1 MTSRGGPHD
10 VASAWRTAFDLFV
23 YAPIGLGAML
33 IEDGPAAIERA
44 RQELRNARFIGRLTV
59 DQGVAQMRRR
69 LDTEPGSREQTTDAR
84 SAAVTVSADAT
95 DTVATSADA
104 SATGVEADA
113 SETSRLAADPAPPSP
128 PDDLPVASDLALPD
142 YDTLPAIDI
151 VAKLDT
157 LGTDER
163 EAIERYESAH
173 RQRRTVLGKLARLGA
188 A

>member
-1 MTSRGGPHD
+1 MTSRGRPHD
-10 VASAWRTAFDLFV
+10 AASAWRTACDLFV

-69 LDTEPGSREQTTDAR
+69 LDAEPGSREPTT
-84 SAAVTVSADAT
+84 AAVTSAEARSTDAPDTDAT
-95 DTVATSADA
+95 D
-104 SATGVEADA
+104 TGVEADA
-113 SETSRLAADPAPPSP
+113 PETPRLAPDPGPPSP
-128 PDDLPVASDLALPD
+128 PDDLPLAGDLALPD

-163 EAIERYESAH
+163 AAIERYESAH